1 MDNIPYSLNQEIVK
15 LLQDEPFFAALSRRI
30 DKKASTVIP
39 TAGVRVNPDTC
50 SFEMVYNPTFFGGL
64 PLLQRKGVLIHEF
77 YHLVFDHVSSR
88 RPDGVN
94 HMAWNIA
101 TDLAINSLI
110 TQAGSRRDW
119 LPEGACLPGEGQFA
133 DYPHYLSAE
142 KYLALLK
149 KDGNDTEEKGKGEK
163 GDKGESGESGESGE
177 GEGEGQGEGEGEG
190 KGKGSGEGDG
200 EGEGEGEGEGSG
212 SGSSDEEGAG
222 GGGGSGNFDD
232 HSGWDESGSTANE
245 IAKERM
251 RETIKKAAEEAAS
264 GRGFGSASG
273 QAKKLIMEAI
283 KTKVD
288 WRRVLSWF
296 CKATIKADKRSTVKR
311 LNKRFPYIHAGK
323 RVRRES
329 RIAVCIDQSGSVS
342 DAMLVAFYAELNK
355 LADLVEF
362 DIIPFD
368 SRVGEDHIYTWKK
381 NQKRE
386 WKRVMHGGTCFDAPT
401 KFVNESKGKYDAMI
415 ILTDMMAPKPKRCK
429 VARMWMTDEHHGA
442 QPYFNPKPERMVV
455 IDK

>member
-1 MDNIPYSLNQEIVK
+1 MEHRPYSLNQEIVK

-30 DKKASTVIP
+30 DKRASTSLP

-50 SFEMVYNPTFFGGL
+50 SYEMLYNPKFFEGL
-64 PLLQRKGVLIHEF
+64 TELRRKGVLIHEF

-110 TQAGSRRDW
+110 TRAGQYRDW
-119 LPEGACLPGEGQFA
+119 LPEGACMPGEGQFA
-133 DYPHYLSAE
+133 EYDHYLSAE
-142 KYLALLK
+142 KYLELLK
-149 KDGNDTEEKGKGEK
+149 KDGENTEESDKGEK
-163 GDKGESGESGESGE
+163 GEQGESGEKGESGDGE
-177 GEGEGQGEGEGEG
+177 GEGEGDE
-190 KGKGSGEGDG
+190 
-200 EGEGEGEGEGSG
+200 EGEGEGEGSG

-251 RETIKKAAEEAAS
+251 KETIKKATEEAAS
-264 GRGFGSASG
+264 GRGFGSAG
-273 QAKKLIMEAI
+273 GHAKKLIMESI
-283 KTKVD
+283 KTTVD

-296 CKATIKADKRSTVKR
+296 CRATIKADKRSTVKR

-323 RVRRES
+323 KVRRES

-355 LADLVEF
+355 LADIVEF

-381 NQKRE
+381 GQKRAWE
-386 WKRVMHGGTCFDAPT
+386 RVMHGGTCFDAPT
-401 KFVNESKGKYDAMI
+401 KFVNESRGKYDGMI
-415 ILTDMMAPKPKRCK
+415 VLTDMMAPKPKHCRVK
-429 VARMWMTDEHHGA
+429 RIWMTTETYA
-442 QPYFNPKPERMVV
+442 ARPYFNPAPEKMVV
-455 IDK
+455 VD